1 MLDRTRLPPAPRAR
15 RDPQVSVR
23 HGVTLTDDY
32 AWLRAANWR
41 EVMRDPAVLDA
52 EIRGYLDAE
61 NAYQK
66 AALAHTEPL
75 QAALFA
81 EMKGRIKEDDS
92 TVPSPDGPYAYFTR
106 YREGGQHPII
116 CRQPR
121 DGGSEQVLLDGD
133 ALAAGKAFFQL
144 GGMEQSPDHR
154 LMAWSADDT
163 GSEYDTL
170 RVRDLATGNDLDDM
184 IPDVGGS
191 PVWTTDCSAFYYVR
205 PSARHAGSG

>member
-1 MLDRTRLPPAPRAR
+1 MGPRSNSKPLLPEPRHNTHVVASTGTPMLDRTRLPPAPRAR
-15 RDPQVSVR
+15 RDPQVCVR

-41 EVMRDPAVLDA
+41 EVMRDPAV
-52 EIRGYLDAE
+52 LDAE

-133 ALAAGKAFFQL
+133 ALAAGKA
-144 GGMEQSPDHR
+144 
-154 LMAWSADDT
+154 
-163 GSEYDTL
+163 
-170 RVRDLATGNDLDDM
+170 
-184 IPDVGGS
+184 
-191 PVWTTDCSAFYYVR
+191 
-205 PSARHAGSG
+205 